1 VSDRP
6 SEPRDPDPDGG
17 YGAEYPPRDDQFES
31 IFGTRA
37 EEARDWYAR
46 EYKPINPEP
55 AWRSLGRKLATP
67 FVAFA
72 LLLWKAKFLF
82 VALFKFKLFTV
93 AGSMLVSIGA
103 YTLIWGWKFA
113 VGFVV
118 LLLVHE
124 MGHVFAARMQGL
136 PVSAPMFIPFLGAMI
151 TMKQMPASAWKEAQ
165 VALGG
170 PLLGSLGAAVAWGIG
185 EAYDSELFVALGFM
199 GFFLN
204 LFNLLPIVPLDG
216 GRAVGALHPAIWF
229 VGLVALGALAYFAPN
244 PIIILILVLGG
255 LELWQ
260 RWRHRRAPGVREY
273 YRTTIG
279 QRVAVGVTY
288 LGLAALLVLGMDAAY
303 IDKDFGDV

>member
-6 SEPRDPDPDGG
+6 PEQREPDYDRIYESLFEPRPDEPADP
-17 YGAEYPPRDDQFES
+17 
-31 IFGTRA
+31 
-37 EEARDWYAR
+37 YAR
-46 EYKPINPEP
+46 GYKPINPEP
-55 AWRSLGRKLATP
+55 AWRTLGRKLTTP
-67 FVAFA
+67 IIAVA
-72 LLLWKAKFLF
+72 LLVWKAKFIV
-82 VALFKFKLFTV
+82 VAVFKFKLFTV
-93 AGSMLVSIGA
+93 AGSMLISIGA
-103 YTLIWGWKFA
+103 YALIWGWRFA

-118 LLLVHE
+118 LLLIHE

-151 TMKQMPASAWKEAQ
+151 TMKQMPANAWKEAQ

-185 EAYDSELFVALGFM
+185 EAYDSELFIALGFM

-229 VGLVALGALAYFAPN
+229 VGLVALAVLAYIAPN
-244 PIIILILVLGG
+244 PIIILILVIGG
-255 LELWQ
+255 MELWQ
-260 RWRHRRAPGVREY
+260 RWRHRRAPGVRDY
-273 YRTTIG
+273 YRTTVG

-303 IDKDFGDV
+303 VDKDFGDV